1 MPTAW
6 RLAKTRHIR
15 PPFDGEGAR
24 HYGGRWNSPGVAVA
38 YASESI
44 SLAVLEVLAVVQRT
58 SVLDS
63 YSLVSADFDE
73 SAVETVA
80 PAELPAHWRRYPA
93 PQELQ
98 AIGDR
103 WVAERRSLILRVPSA
118 VIEAECNFMVNPAHP
133 AFASMRVSAPVPFEF
148 DTRLTRGPGRP

>member
-15 PPFDGEGAR
+15 RPFDGEGAR

-38 YASESI
+38 YASQSI
-44 SLAVLEVLAVVQRT
+44 SLAVLEVLAGVQRT

-63 YSLVSADFDE
+63 YSLVSADFDD
-73 SAVETVA
+73 SAVETIA
-80 PAELPAHWRRYPA
+80 AAELPARWRRYPA

-98 AIGDR
+98 EIGDR
-103 WVAERRSLILRVPSA
+103 WVAEGRSLVLRVPSA
-118 VIEAECNFMVNPAHP
+118 LIEAESNFMVNPAHP
-133 AFASMRVSAPVPFEF
+133 AFASMRVSSPILFEF
-148 DTRLTRGPGRP
+148 DLRLTRAPRQG